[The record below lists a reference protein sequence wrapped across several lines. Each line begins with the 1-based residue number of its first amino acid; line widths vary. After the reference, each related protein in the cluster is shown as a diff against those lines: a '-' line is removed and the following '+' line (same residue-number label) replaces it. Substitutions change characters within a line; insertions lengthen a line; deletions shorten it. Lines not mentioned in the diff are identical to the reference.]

1 MDFIVEIRLRA
12 AQAAICAAFTALAA
26 GSPRAAAGSWHADPE
41 SGARV
46 RIPWDD
52 ALVKNARQVEGLI
65 LHRNEVD
72 IPPGQRYTSAVYA
85 PGGEPF
91 VVLWTRQ
98 DETPPTRRDLSDLA
112 EAETGFGLTGL
123 QVDPEALRG
132 EGRVEATA
140 TGALQGRVLFQIA
153 KGSTVF
159 LGYYWSKDEDAAYFD
174 ELAAS
179 FELTPDRR
187 LDWEELPSGRPSL
200 TQLLVASAGVLGLGL
215 SVTFLAALR
224 RKPRPLPPREPP
236 AAGAEASPAEGL
248 SQGGS

>member
-1 MDFIVEIRLRA
+1 MNFIAEIRLRG
-12 AQAAICAAFTALAA
+12 AQAAVGAALAA
-26 GSPRAAAGSWHADPE
+26 AAAGNPPAAAGTWHADPE
-41 SGARV
+41 SGVRV

-98 DETPPTRRDLSDLA
+98 DESPPTRRDLIDLA
-112 EAETGFGLTGL
+112 EADTGFGLTSL

-132 EGRVEATA
+132 QGRIEAAA

-174 ELAAS
+174 ELVAS

-200 TQLLVASAGVLGLGL
+200 THLLVASAGVLALGL

-236 AAGAEASPAEGL
+236 AADAEASPADGL
-248 SQGGS
+248 GQRGA